1 MFACNIYR
9 IIVASL
15 TINEY
20 FTFYRI
26 LINATQNFKLLK
38 IKLISINVNCNTKYK
53 KQKRV
58 MHIGQHYS
66 KCSKLE
72 IYISIKKCRK
82 EKENRNIM
90 SDTLQ

>member
-1 MFACNIYR
+1 MNI
-9 IIVASL
+9 IIF
-15 TINEY
+15 I
-20 FTFYRI
+20 YRI

-38 IKLISINVNCNTKYK
+38 IKLISINVNCDTKYK
-53 KQKRV
+53 KQKRI

>member
-1 MFACNIYR
+1 MNI
-9 IIVASL
+9 IIF
-15 TINEY
+15 I
-20 FTFYRI
+20 YRI

-38 IKLISINVNCNTKYK
+38 IKLISINVNCDTKYK

-58 MHIGQHYS
+58 MHVGQHYS